1 MYYKF
6 RTLNWQSEIKGY
18 IAYLQL
24 ERSLSTNTI
33 EAYKRDIVSFADF
46 ICEESYIGPSKI
58 TPNHIREYLLQL
70 TEIGIAESSQ
80 ARWISSMRNFYN
92 FLLLEN
98 LATTNPAQQIEMPK
112 LKRELPDT
120 ISHQEVQDMMAS
132 VDLSKPLGH
141 RNKAILQVLYG
152 CGLRVSE
159 LVNFQLSNLY
169 KKDEFIR
176 ITGKGKKERLV
187 PIHQDAI
194 EEIERYQQQMRNQ
207 LKINPKHEDIV
218 FLSQRGNQLSR
229 VMVYHI
235 VKQAAEQAGIQKT
248 ISPHTLRH
256 SFATELVKHGANL
269 RAVQDMLGHASIT
282 TTEIY
287 THLDRSHLKTTLE
300 RYHPL
305 YA

>member
-1 MYYKF
+1 M
-6 RTLNWQSEIKGY
+6 NWQSEIKGY